1 MGDDARAGQFEEFL
15 AAELACLRRR
25 LMARFKQKPLCPVGG
40 PKEECFDDTSS
51 APGSQPEEG
60 TASRACERWNVLV
73 TELLT
78 AGAQGSDDVP
88 AVASLTRQP
97 TVADL
102 GASVIIGMGESRD
115 EDDECEPHPDW
126 MLPTTDKRE
135 RESII
140 STQSHPVGEMLSWQ
154 KGDLLSWEMLSWQRG
169 DLLSSGSTIL
179 RKLVMHPSSLRRLLW
194 VSVGAVLLMYD
205 LVFIPVQVSGLMGAP
220 PRAVLICSVAY
231 WAADVFVQMLT
242 GYTHDLHTEMVPI
255 NIFSHYVRT
264 WMSFDIGM
272 VLVDI
277 AFLIFD
283 LSAGTRSFRLI
294 RLLRLCRMTQLR
306 KWKDLADAK
315 LMQSKSDYLELLFKV
330 GGLTITIYLLC
341 HYVACMW
348 YGLADATRSR
358 HVESWVD
365 KVGGLG
371 GLNAEEKPLY
381 FYFLALHWSM
391 TQFSP
396 ATNNI
401 APANV
406 AERIFASGVVLMGMI
421 AFSSFLS
428 SMASAINELKSFNAA
443 RNQER
448 RKLLRFI
455 SGKRMSRSLSR
466 KIISHFDQEA
476 NEAQSSLVEGDV
488 PLLTQLPESVR
499 VRLHQE
505 LYFKHLMA
513 NTIFSYSSGI
523 GGRWFLAICHEAMSG
538 ERYTISEEV
547 FMDGKHTESA
557 YIITSGSFEYSI
569 SASRHIR
576 KLALA
581 SRAKLTRGES
591 AVDHKVSAGS
601 GDSLR
606 QSSTVKVGDWLSEGA
621 LWMEWQHLGLLAA
634 RSGGSIIRLD
644 CSAARRIIRTSSNL
658 HRCLRCCAVFFAHHL
673 DLHGGIRSPEVT
685 DLSLPEH
692 IVQEIATRASRFS
705 VSY

>member
-1 MGDDARAGQFEEFL
+1 MGDDARAAQFEEFL

-25 LMARFKQKPLCPVGG
+25 LMARFKQGPLRNAGE
-40 PKEECFDDTSS
+40 PKEECSDDTGG
-51 APGSQPEEG
+51 APGPQPEEG
-60 TASRACERWNVLV
+60 TASRACERWNILV

-78 AGAQGSDDVP
+78 AGSQGGDEAAV
-88 AVASLTRQP
+88 VASISRQP

-102 GASVIIGMGESRD
+102 GASVIIGRGESRD

-126 MLPTTDKRE
+126 MLPTTDKRD
-135 RESII
+135 RESVV
-140 STQSHPVGEMLSWQ
+140 STQSHPVGEMVSWQ
-154 KGDLLSWEMLSWQRG
+154 RDDLLSWA
-169 DLLSSGSTIL
+169 DTSGSAIL
-179 RKLVMHPSSLRRLLW
+179 QKLVMHPSSPRRLLW
-194 VSVGAVLLMYD
+194 ISVGAVLLMYD
-205 LVFIPVQVSGLMGAP
+205 LVFIPLQVSGLMGTP
-220 PRAVLICSVAY
+220 PRAVPICSVAY
-231 WAADVFVQMLT
+231 WTADVFVQMLT

-255 NIFSHYVRT
+255 NIFWHYVRT
-264 WMSFDIGM
+264 WMAFDIGM
-272 VLVDI
+272 VFIDI

-283 LSAGTRSFRLI
+283 LSASTRSFRLI
-294 RLLRLCRMTQLR
+294 RLLRLRRMTQLR

-348 YGLADATRSR
+348 YGLAEATRSR
-358 HVESWVD
+358 HAESWVD
-365 KVGGLG
+365 KVGGQG
-371 GLNAEEKPLY
+371 GMNADEKLLY
-381 FYFLALHWSM
+381 FYSLALHWSM

-421 AFSSFLS
+421 TFSSFLS

-448 RKLLRFI
+448 RKLIRFI
-455 SGKRMSRSLSR
+455 SGKRMSPSLSR

-476 NEAQSSLVEGDV
+476 NKAQSSLVEGDV

-513 NTIFSYSSGI
+513 NTILSHSSGI
-523 GGRWFLAICHEAMSG
+523 SGRCFLAICHEAMSG

-547 FMDGKHTESA
+547 FMDGKYTESA
-557 YIITSGSFEYSI
+557 YIITSGSFEYSTC
-569 SASRHIR
+569 ASRHLR

-581 SRAKLTRGES
+581 NRAKLTRGES
-591 AVDHKVSAGS
+591 AVDPKVSAGS
-601 GDSLR
+601 AASPSPSDSLR
-606 QSSTVKVGDWLSEGA
+606 QSSTIKIGDWLSEGA

-634 RSGGSIIRLD
+634 RSGGSIVRLD

-658 HRCLRCCAVFFAHHL
+658 HKCLRCCAVFFAHHL

-685 DLSLPEH
+685 DLGLAEH
-692 IVQEIATRASRFS
+692 TVQEIATRASRF
-705 VSY
+705 Y